1 MTTRTRLAFLLF
13 AAILVSLA
21 GAHGDPEPE
30 QVTVSGEIV
39 DLHCYLREH
48 HAIGAEHA
56 ECARTCLEQGQ
67 PMGLLTGDG
76 TLYVLSAHH
85 VSNAAF
91 EAAKRLAGEQ
101 VDVTGVPLERHGVK
115 GLEVRRVG
123 RRQP

>member
-1 MTTRTRLAFLLF
+1 MKHRRIALLLVTLALHGL
-13 AAILVSLA
+13 AVS
-21 GAHGDPEPE
+21 HGDPEPE

-48 HAIGAEHA
+48 HALGDEHA
-56 ECARTCLEQGQ
+56 GCARSCLEQGQ

-85 VSNAAF
+85 VSSAAF
-91 EAAKRLAGEQ
+91 DAAKRLAGQ
-101 VDVTGVPLERHGVK
+101 TVDVTGVPLERHGVK

-123 RRQP
+123 RGAG